1 MKYAAKPTD
10 IYVISP
16 QYVPDKLKKKKRKK
30 YMKKMIPKFKVLL
43 KPKLDSKNK
52 I

>member
-16 QYVPDKLKKKKRKK
+16 QYVPDKLKKKKE
-30 YMKKMIPKFKVLL
+30 
-43 KPKLDSKNK
+43 KNT
-52 I
+52 